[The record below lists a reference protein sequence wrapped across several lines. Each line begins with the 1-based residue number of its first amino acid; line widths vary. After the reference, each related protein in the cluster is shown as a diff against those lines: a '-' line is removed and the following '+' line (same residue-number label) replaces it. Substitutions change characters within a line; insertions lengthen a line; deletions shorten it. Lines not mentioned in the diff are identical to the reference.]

1 MKMTENEINNLLKNG
16 NSKAF
21 IVHLEIQD
29 LERNEGKLSS
39 EQKKKIRLQAIRNVE
54 KAFKKSFYK

>member
-1 MKMTENEINNLLKNG
+1 MTENEINNLLKNG

-29 LERNEGKLSS
+29 LERNEGKLSK
-39 EQKKKIRLQAIRNVE
+39 EQKKKIRLKAIRNVE
-54 KAFKKSFYK
+54 TAFKKLFYN